1 MTGAVN
7 DPALASNCSKGG
19 LFMAKSTK
27 KSAADKDN
35 PFAMSAAMMAIN
47 PASMQAWQEVMT
59 ECSRFVMDRLQ
70 QDFETQQ
77 AILGCK
83 SPAELVQLQTEFY
96 QNAIKQYSEETMRLM
111 QMMSDAA
118 GTAVSEAQS
127 STKRRYDDV
136 PL

>member
-1 MTGAVN
+1 
-7 DPALASNCSKGG
+7 
-19 LFMAKSTK
+19 MAKSTK
-27 KSAADKDN
+27 KPAAQKDN
-35 PFAMSAAMMAIN
+35 PFAMSAAMMTIN

-77 AILGCK
+77 AILSCK

-118 GTAVSEAQS
+118 ETAVSEAQS